1 MKSLSKKEM
10 MALDAEMIK
19 LGIDVPRMMELAGF
33 FVAIAAT
40 IIIKNKHKKKILIL
54 NGTGNNGGDSLVA
67 ARHLLNWGY
76 KVDVA
81 FASNKLKPMA
91 SHQWRILKNM
101 EVRAAK
107 NINYKNHSLIIDGL
121 LGYNIEGN
129 PRNSF
134 ARMITAANK
143 SKVPILAIDLPSG
156 LDATT
161 GHAYNPCIVA
171 TTTIAL
177 SAVKQ
182 GLLKREAKKYTGKVL
197 VAYMSVPGIINR
209 RFSINKIFSEK
220 KLISR
225 IR

>member
-1 MKSLSKKEM
+1 MKALSKKEM
-10 MALDAEMIK
+10 ITLDAEMIK

-54 NGTGNNGGDSLVA
+54 SGTGNNGGDSLVA

-81 FASNKLKPMA
+81 FASSKLKPMA
-91 SHQWRILKNM
+91 SQQWKILKNM
-101 EVRAAK
+101 KLKAIK

-121 LGYNIEGN
+121 LGYNINGN
-129 PRNSF
+129 PHNSF

-143 SKVPILAIDLPSG
+143 SKIPILAIDLPSG

-161 GHAYNPCIVA
+161 GHAYEPCIRA

-182 GLLKREAKKYTGKVL
+182 GLLKSKKNTGKVL
-197 VAYMSVPGIINR
+197 VAYMSVPDIINK
-209 RFSINKIFSEK
+209 RFHINKIFSEK

-225 IR
+225 IQ

>member
-1 MKSLSKKEM
+1 MKALSKKEM
-10 MALDAEMIK
+10 AALDAEMIK

-54 NGTGNNGGDSLVA
+54 SGTGNNGGDSLVA

-91 SHQWRILKNM
+91 SHQWKILKNM
-101 EVRAAK
+101 KVRVAK
-107 NINYKNHSLIIDGL
+107 NINYKNRSLIIDGL
-121 LGYNIEGN
+121 LGYNINGN
-129 PRNSF
+129 PRSSF

-143 SKVPILAIDLPSG
+143 SKVPVLAIDLPSG

-161 GHAYNPCIVA
+161 GHAYNPCIRA

-177 SAVKQ
+177 SAVKK
-182 GLLKREAKKYTGKVL
+182 GLLKSRKYTGKVL
-197 VAYMSVPGIINR
+197 VAYMSVPDIINR
-209 RFSINKIFSEK
+209 RFRINKIFSEK

-225 IR
+225 LE